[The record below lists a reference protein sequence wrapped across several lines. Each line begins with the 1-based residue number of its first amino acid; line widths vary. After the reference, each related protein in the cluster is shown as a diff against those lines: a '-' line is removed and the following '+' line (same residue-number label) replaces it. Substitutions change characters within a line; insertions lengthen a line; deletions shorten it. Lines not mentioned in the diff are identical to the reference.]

1 MIKLRKENE
10 ELRGQLKSLNAQLD
24 DVLSRPKRFE
34 GSGDSNSYT
43 ARNKVLQSLQT
54 QISTYEKEL
63 EALREKAVT
72 TSVTHKIELERE
84 REELK
89 EGIKQMSA
97 ENKRFGRRVKEADE
111 KITSQNMNPEE
122 VVVFQRL
129 NDEYRREK
137 EKLSKT
143 QEAYNHAKQQD
154 ENAKEKIQTLAAQ
167 EGKLNPPSREV
178 HDPSE
183 DFEPRKIPID
193 AGDIAKLKK
202 MLEELEKSKASTE
215 GKDKKRL
222 AEISAQ
228 IEQAQ
233 GLRNELANKVKD
245 KEKESRIIEHRIKDA
260 KRKIRVLNLKG
271 KITAPDLIGNISEAP
286 SVEPTPSKTDAPKAL
301 FPTHAKNVAPS
312 AEPTSSKIDA
322 PKALFPNHT
331 KNVASIS
338 SVISS
343 EFEIKPEVDKNYHFD
358 RPSIDNI
365 PADEFKVDNSS
376 TKGPQLK
383 NHSFDKPK
391 LDFGSKVR
399 SGSRG
404 SSIVR
409 SESRDS
415 NIKKSRS
422 SSRSSLEDQ
431 EIEINPSKVGLLAK
445 NLKMKL

>member
-24 DVLSRPKRFE
+24 EVLSRPKRFE

-43 ARNKVLQSLQT
+43 ARNKVLQSLQLQT
-54 QISTYEKEL
+54 SLYEKEL

-72 TSVTHKIELERE
+72 TSLNRKIELERE

-137 EKLSKT
+137 EKLTKT
-143 QEAYNHAKQQD
+143 QEAYNHAKQQN

-183 DFEPRKIPID
+183 DFEPQKIPID
-193 AGDIAKLKK
+193 AGDVAKLKK
-202 MLEELEKSKASTE
+202 MLEEVEKSKAATE
-215 GKDKKRL
+215 AKDKKRL

-271 KITAPDLIGNISEAP
+271 KISAPDLIGNISEAP
-286 SVEPTPSKTDAPKAL
+286 SAEPTPSKIDVPKAL
-301 FPTHAKNVAPS
+301 FPTH
-312 AEPTSSKIDA
+312 
-322 PKALFPNHT
+322 T
-331 KNVASIS
+331 KNVASIN
-338 SVISS
+338 SVNSS
-343 EFEIKPEVDKNYHFD
+343 EFEIKSEVDKHYHFD

-391 LDFGSKVR
+391 LDFGSKLR

-415 NIKKSRS
+415 NKKKSRS
-422 SSRSSLEDQ
+422 SSINSSEDLEF
-431 EIEINPSKVGLLAK
+431 EMNPSKVGLP
-445 NLKMKL
+445 MKEMKVKL